1 MYYHSGDV
9 YNVIWL
15 YLNVNIWNKYLLFM
29 FTFVAFL
36 FPSLMLTSGN
46 GIISLLKTEI
56 LKCLSYCTLIPV
68 CIYIW
73 SFKTLVSTLSILW
86 PIQGL
91 TIRGHSDL
99 GLLPTELSVY
109 RDHLHIWQILSYNV
123 DPFLRLCTSSQSW
136 SVHSRAS

>member
-1 MYYHSGDV
+1 M
-9 YNVIWL
+9 
-15 YLNVNIWNKYLLFM
+15 KYLLFM

-36 FPSLMLTSGN
+36 FQSLMLTSGN

-73 SFKTLVSTLSILW
+73 SFKTLGSTLSILW

-91 TIRGHSDL
+91 TIRGHS
-99 GLLPTELSVY
+99 GLDPLPTDLSVY
-109 RDHLHIWQILSYNV
+109 RDRLLVEGHWSFKTIHQRVEKLYCQTKFV
-123 DPFLRLCTSSQSW
+123 DGRTGQDGTGPNYFELTAEHRTTDI
-136 SVHSRAS
+136 